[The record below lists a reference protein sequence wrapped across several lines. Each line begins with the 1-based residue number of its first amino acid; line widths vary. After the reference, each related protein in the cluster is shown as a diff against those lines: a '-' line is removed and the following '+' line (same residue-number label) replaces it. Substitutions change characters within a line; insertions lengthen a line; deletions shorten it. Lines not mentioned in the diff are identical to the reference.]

1 MGIIRQEK
9 YIDYYYITMAD
20 SITYGE
26 FLKKENKK
34 TIKGQNERSPTATD
48 HKERSPTEDD
58 HKERSPTEDDHKE
71 MSPSET
77 ETTLEDMQSTILQVQ
92 DNLQDLTNKTTQDM
106 MICKRKHHQVK
117 TSIHEYQQAM
127 DQKIHIYEIRIEDL
141 QTEVS
146 KLQMQTEE
154 SMFQKQTKDPNN
166 EDSDS
171 SSVWEINSA
180 SSDSEN

>member
-1 MGIIRQEK
+1 
-9 YIDYYYITMAD
+9 MAD

-34 TIKGQNERSPTATD
+34 PIKGHDERSPTATYQND
-48 HKERSPTEDD
+48 RSPTA
-58 HKERSPTEDDHKE
+58 TDHKE

-92 DNLQDLTNKTTQDM
+92 DNLQDLTYKTTQDM

-127 DQKIHIYEIRIEDL
+127 DKKIQRYEICIEDL

-146 KLQMQTEE
+146 MLQKKTEVSMLQRQTEE
-154 SMFQKQTKDPNN
+154 SMFQKQTEEPNH

>member
-1 MGIIRQEK
+1 
-9 YIDYYYITMAD
+9 MAD

-34 TIKGQNERSPTATD
+34 PIKGHDDRSPTATYQND
-48 HKERSPTEDD
+48 RSSTA
-58 HKERSPTEDDHKE
+58 TDHKE

-106 MICKRKHHQVK
+106 MICKRKNHQVK

-127 DQKIHIYEIRIEDL
+127 DKKIQRYDTCIEDL

-146 KLQMQTEE
+146 KLQRQTEKSMLQKQTEE
-154 SMFQKQTKDPNN
+154 SMFQTKKIEETNH

>member
-1 MGIIRQEK
+1 
-9 YIDYYYITMAD
+9 MAD

-34 TIKGQNERSPTATD
+34 PIKGHDERSPTATYQND
-48 HKERSPTEDD
+48 RSPTA
-58 HKERSPTEDDHKE
+58 TDHKE

-127 DQKIHIYEIRIEDL
+127 DKKIQRYEICIEDL

-146 KLQMQTEE
+146 MLQKKTEVSMLQRQTEESMLQKQTEE
-154 SMFQKQTKDPNN
+154 SMFQKQNKDPNN

>member
-1 MGIIRQEK
+1 
-9 YIDYYYITMAD
+9 MAD

-34 TIKGQNERSPTATD
+34 PIKGHDERSPTATYQND
-48 HKERSPTEDD
+48 RSPTA
-58 HKERSPTEDDHKE
+58 TDHKE

-92 DNLQDLTNKTTQDM
+92 ENLQDLTNKTTQDM